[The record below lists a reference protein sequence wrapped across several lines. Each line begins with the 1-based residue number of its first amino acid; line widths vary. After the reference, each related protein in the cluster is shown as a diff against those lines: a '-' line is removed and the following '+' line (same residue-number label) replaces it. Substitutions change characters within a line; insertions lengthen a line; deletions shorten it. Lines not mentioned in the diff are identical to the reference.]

1 MKPNFNKPFYKIGG
15 FFLFYFLL
23 MSSIIFGV
31 ISSNGPKKELDESK
45 SSIQKFEDTF
55 TTELRV
61 YENKIEK
68 RNATKSDRWRPSDRF
83 VIIALTLSSI
93 LDIVIVLVWARYE
106 NRKREGQ
113 TDARAKPS
121 LTDRKWFWNIVAMG
135 IIQPKN
141 NKLVLDWRNLIFV
154 VIAMYLMKKAIVDQ
168 L

>member
-1 MKPNFNKPFYKIGG
+1 MKPDTNKPFYKIGG
-15 FFLFYFLL
+15 FFLLYFLL

-31 ISSNGPKKELDESK
+31 ISSNGPKKELGESK
-45 SSIQKFEDTF
+45 SSIQKFEETF
-55 TTELRV
+55 TSELRV
-61 YENKIEK
+61 HENNKEK
-68 RNATKSDRWRPSDRF
+68 RNATRSDRWIPSDRF

-93 LDIVIVLVWARYE
+93 LDIVIVLIWARYE

-113 TDARAKPS
+113 TQPAGPR
-121 LTDRKWFWNIVAMG
+121 LTDRKWFWNIIAMG

-141 NKLVLDWRNLIFV
+141 NKLVLNWRNLIFV